1 MKTSI
6 LIVLAIVTSG
16 LLIRNHPIQDGTQKE
31 GIQDNSGFYTS
42 DVKKVVDAKCY
53 GCHSIK
59 GKSQKAKDKLMWDS
73 LPGLPKRKMV
83 AALGNI
89 VDELDKN
96 DMPPEEFLKKFPD
109 AALVGDQKEVLTSW
123 AGSKADSLLK

>member
-1 MKTSI
+1 MKIST
-6 LIVLAIVTSG
+6 LIVLAMMTSG
-16 LLIRNHPIQDGTQKE
+16 FLIISHPFQSTQQNE
-31 GIQDNSGFYTS
+31 GIKDNSGFYTS
-42 DVKKVVDAKCY
+42 DVKKIVDAKCY
-53 GCHSIK
+53 GCHSIQ

-83 AALGNI
+83 ATLGNI

-109 AALVGDQKEVLTSW
+109 AALVGNQKEVLTSW
-123 AGSKADSLLK
+123 AGSKADNLLK

>member
-1 MKTSI
+1 MKI
-6 LIVLAIVTSG
+6 LTLLVLAIVTSG
-16 LLIRNHPIQDGTQKE
+16 FLIISQPLQNTQQDE
-31 GIQDNSGFYTS
+31 GIKDNSGFYTS

-53 GCHSIK
+53 GCHSIQ

-83 AALGNI
+83 STLGNI
-89 VDELDKN
+89 VDELEKN

-109 AALVGDQKEVLTSW
+109 AALVGNQKEILTSW
-123 AGSKADSLLK
+123 AGSKADNLLK